1 MQDYILAWNATE
13 IQKKKFP
20 ADKCNLGNLSD
31 NPTAEMQISS
41 FEIFPQD
48 YVNSGKD
55 FNDTKKNK
63 SLPPKSNQND
73 ELKK

>member
-1 MQDYILAWNATE
+1 MQNYILAWNESE

-31 NPTAEMQISS
+31 NPTSEMQISS
-41 FEIFPQD
+41 SEIFPQD

-63 SLPPKSNQND
+63 SLPPKSNQHD